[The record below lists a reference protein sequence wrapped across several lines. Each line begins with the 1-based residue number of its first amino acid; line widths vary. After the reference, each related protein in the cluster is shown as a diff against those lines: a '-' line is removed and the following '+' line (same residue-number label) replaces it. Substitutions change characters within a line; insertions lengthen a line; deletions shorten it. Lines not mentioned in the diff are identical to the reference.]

1 MAEVI
6 WSDDATGLRIATLT
20 YGESVFGLKS
30 AEKLDQAFKMY
41 GRLLSLHPL
50 LGHREPLL
58 RHRTDYIF
66 RSILVH
72 RNYKLIYVL
81 EPEDIET
88 AERVLIIDLWDTRMD
103 PDFLAARIPSSEQS

>member
-6 WSDDATGLRIATLT
+6 WSDNATRLRISTLE
-20 YGESVFGLKS
+20 YGAGAFGQKS
-30 AEKLDQAFKMY
+30 AEKLDIAFKTC
-41 GRLLSLHPL
+41 GELLSSHPL
-50 LGHREPLL
+50 LGHRESLL
-58 RHRTDYIF
+58 RYRTDYIF

-88 AERVLIIDLWDTRMD
+88 AERVLIIDIWDTRMD
-103 PDFLAARIPSSEQS
+103 PYFLAARIPAAE